1 VRITDLGDIDMD
13 LKISKVAENGSIVL
27 PDEIRKNLSITSG
40 DSIALIYESNRVI
53 IRKLTS
59 GNGKMTVDEF
69 ILFRDIIIKK
79 DNHKRVVKVFYGYL
93 SSVTGDSRLLINKIG
108 KIINIDVSAL
118 SLDKGCFNGIFDDT
132 VPPYNDVDFYVRLS
146 NGICVFVYGG
156 IPQNPLKELKEYEY
170 VIFLLSDDLGNKI
183 ERTNNYIFFRQ

>member
-1 VRITDLGDIDMD
+1 MD
-13 LKISKVAENGSIVL
+13 LRTSKVAENGSIVL
-27 PDEIRKNLSITSG
+27 PDEIRKNLDITNG

-53 IRKLTS
+53 IQKPTS
-59 GNGKMTVDEF
+59 GNSKMTVDEF
-69 ILFRDIIIKK
+69 ILFRDVIIKN
-79 DNHKRVVKVFYGYL
+79 DNHKRVVKTFYGYL

-108 KIINIDVSAL
+108 KIINVDVSAL

-156 IPQNPLKELKEYEY
+156 IPQNSLKQLKEYEH
-170 VIFLLSDDLGNKI
+170 VIFLLSDNLDSKI
-183 ERTNNYIFFRQ
+183 ERTNNYIYFR